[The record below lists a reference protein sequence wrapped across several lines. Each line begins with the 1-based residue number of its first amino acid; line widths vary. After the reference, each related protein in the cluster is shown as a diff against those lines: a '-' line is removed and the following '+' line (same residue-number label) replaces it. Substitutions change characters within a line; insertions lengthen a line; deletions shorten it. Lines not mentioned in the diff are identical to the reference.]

1 MDPRMNRTK
10 KLLKMTL
17 KKELENNALE
27 HITVT
32 QLCEKSTINKT
43 TFYRHYKDVLKDI
56 FSDGLDATYE
66 DYSLFFSS
74 PYEFFLLNNKE
85 ENTENFIYFEKQ
97 LRENPVELFDDLYFD
112 LFRKRIYQNRLLPIK
127 SVLKVNTSLKHK
139 PK

>member
-1 MDPRMNRTK
+1 
-10 KLLKMTL
+10 MTL
-17 KKELENNALE
+17 KEEFENNTLE

-43 TFYRHYKDVLKDI
+43 TFYRHYKDLYDLYKDVLKDI

-66 DYSLFFSS
+66 DCSLFFSS

-97 LRENPVELFDDLYFD
+97 LRENPVELF
-112 LFRKRIYQNRLLPIK
+112 
-127 SVLKVNTSLKHK
+127 
-139 PK
+139 

>member
-1 MDPRMNRTK
+1 
-10 KLLKMTL
+10 MTL
-17 KKELENNALE
+17 KEELENNTLE

-56 FSDGLDATYE
+56 FSDGLDAAYE

-85 ENTENFIYFEKQ
+85 ENTENFIYFENSRDKTR
-97 LRENPVELFDDLYFD
+97 LNFFDSLYFD
-112 LFRKRIYQNRLLPIK
+112 LFRKRIYQNRLLPKIIK
-127 SVLKVNTSLKHK
+127 PPEGGFYYH
-139 PK
+139 

>member
-1 MDPRMNRTK
+1 
-10 KLLKMTL
+10 MTL
-17 KKELENNALE
+17 KEELENNALE

-32 QLCEKSTINKT
+32 RLCEKSTINKT

-66 DYSLFFSS
+66 DCSLFFSNS
-74 PYEFFLLNNKE
+74 YGFFLLNNKE
-85 ENTENFIYFEKQ
+85 ENTENFIYFKKQ
-97 LRENPVELFDDLYFD
+97 LRENPAELFDSLYFD
-112 LFRKRIYQNRLLPIK
+112 LFRERIYQNRLLPIK

>member
-1 MDPRMNRTK
+1 MDSRINHTK

-17 KKELENNALE
+17 EEELENNTLE

-43 TFYRHYKDVLKDI
+43 TFYRHYKDILKDI

-66 DYSLFFSS
+66 DYSLFFSNS
-74 PYEFFLLNNKE
+74 YEFFLLNNKE

-97 LRENPVELFDDLYFD
+97 PR
-112 LFRKRIYQNRLLPIK
+112 
-127 SVLKVNTSLKHK
+127 
-139 PK
+139 